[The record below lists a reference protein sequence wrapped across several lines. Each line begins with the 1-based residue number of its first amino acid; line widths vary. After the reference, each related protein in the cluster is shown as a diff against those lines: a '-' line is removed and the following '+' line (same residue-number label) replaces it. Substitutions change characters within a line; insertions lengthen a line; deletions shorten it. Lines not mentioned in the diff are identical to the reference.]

1 MKYDRETEPENY
13 AASDRLLD
21 EALDQAVREEA
32 PTEPKWTTN
41 SEPKPVRQR
50 LTSTLELPSGLSIE
64 IIQSDEGYR
73 VSTYTSMGM
82 GNMSMDEAR
91 IAALPAIF
99 IKLSIALAELDQIL
113 PPVTL
118 TRHDGQ
124 TRPAAVKIHQPSIMA
139 SLAGD
144 E

>member
-21 EALDQAVREEA
+21 EALDRAVNEETPA
-32 PTEPKWTTN
+32 EPKWIA
-41 SEPKPVRQR
+41 SFEPRPVMQR
-50 LTSTLELPSGLSIE
+50 LTSTLVLPSGLSIE

-91 IAALPAIF
+91 IAALPPLF
-99 IKLSIALAELDQIL
+99 IKLSIALAELDQLL

-124 TRPAAVKIHQPSIMA
+124 TRPAAVKIHQPDFSEDDA
-139 SLAGD
+139 S
-144 E
+144 